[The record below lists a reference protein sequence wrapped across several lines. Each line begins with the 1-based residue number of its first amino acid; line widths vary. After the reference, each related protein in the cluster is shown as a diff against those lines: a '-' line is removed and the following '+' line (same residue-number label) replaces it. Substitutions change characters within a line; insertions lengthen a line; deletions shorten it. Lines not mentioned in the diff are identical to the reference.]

1 MLRLIEKRRKLNS
14 QQMRFIDGIIQGKN
28 RTDAYI
34 DAGYKIRN
42 RRNTSSA
49 AARLYANPGVQR
61 EIQRQEE
68 SVRQYNSH
76 HLASL
81 TQDALDQLSRMIREC
96 ETERVKLDAI
106 KVILDYAGVKH
117 ELKSGSESEKVAP
130 LQGLLLSIARRNKV
144 IPEEH

>member
-1 MLRLIEKRRKLNS
+1 MIKKRCKLNS

-28 RTDAYI
+28 QTDAYI

-42 RRNTSSA
+42 RRNATSA
-49 AARLYANPGVQR
+49 AARLYASPGVQQ
-61 EIQRQEE
+61 EIQRQDEA
-68 SVRQYNSH
+68 VRKYNSH
-76 HLASL
+76 YLASL
-81 TQDALDQLSRMIREC
+81 SQVALNELSTIMREC
-96 ETERVKLDAI
+96 DNERVKLDAI

-117 ELKSGSESEKVAP
+117 ELRSGSESEKVAP